1 MLAAVSSVGRPFD
14 TGSVV
19 HMFATLSHAVNRAQQ
34 DLTENHYNQSILWIC
49 PKPNSQLV
57 AKLKSLGFVAQK
69 VPPRGRRSHRMCQG
83 HMKGTLFLIFTAPR
97 EHPDHLKAENNCN
110 SLPPRTVPPINP
122 RRHVP
127 RQQASASDQI
137 QHLPAGKGWTE
148 NDHLCSYCQERESL

>member
-110 SLPPRTVPPINP
+110 SLPPRTRAPNKSPKTCP
-122 RRHVP
+122 
-127 RQQASASDQI
+127 QTTGFSQ
-137 QHLPAGKGWTE
+137 
-148 NDHLCSYCQERESL
+148 